1 MPGSKGFIVTGQLGD
16 VMKESAQAALSYV
29 RSKAKDLSIEPK
41 SFEQSDIHLHVP
53 EGATPKDGPSAG
65 VTMATALASLM
76 TSRLVR
82 NDVAMTGEITLRGRV
97 LPVGGIKEK
106 ILAAH
111 RAGLKTVILP
121 RRNEKDL
128 DDLPDDVRQSL
139 TFVFA
144 DNVTD
149 VFNAALCPAPP
160 KPAGG
165 NGHSAE
171 QAQVLEKDKL
181 PRAAKKRG

>member
-1 MPGSKGFIVTGQLGD
+1 LGIED
-16 VMKESAQAALSYV
+16 
-29 RSKAKDLSIEPK
+29 KA
-41 SFEQSDIHLHVP
+41 FEQSDIHLHVP

-76 TSRLVR
+76 TNRLVR

-106 ILAAH
+106 VIAAH
-111 RAGLKTVILP
+111 RAGLKTIILP

-128 DDLPDDVRQSL
+128 DELPDDVRKGL

-144 DNVTD
+144 DYVTD
-149 VFNAALCPAPP
+149 VFNAALCPTPV
-160 KPAGG
+160 KPTAG
-165 NGHSAE
+165 NGHELDGAE
-171 QAQVLEKDKL
+171 QPAKDRL